1 MKSIQALRV
10 LRGYRRALRATEK
23 VFAGD
28 ENIEVARSYVRDQF
42 RARVDETDRDLI
54 GTGEKICSHTYK
66 HSSNTHTHTLPDEHI
81 GAIDE
86 AVNFALENVVQAKPN
101 EKGHLEVEVNS
112 NTKDDHIILGTPD
125 ESSPE

>member
-1 MKSIQALRV
+1 MKPTLQLVSNKKKTTTRDMKSLQALRV

-54 GTGEKICSHTYK
+54 GTGEKICSHTHK
-66 HSSNTHTHTLPDEHI
+66 HSSNTHTHT
-81 GAIDE
+81 
-86 AVNFALENVVQAKPN
+86 
-101 EKGHLEVEVNS
+101 
-112 NTKDDHIILGTPD
+112 TR
-125 ESSPE
+125 